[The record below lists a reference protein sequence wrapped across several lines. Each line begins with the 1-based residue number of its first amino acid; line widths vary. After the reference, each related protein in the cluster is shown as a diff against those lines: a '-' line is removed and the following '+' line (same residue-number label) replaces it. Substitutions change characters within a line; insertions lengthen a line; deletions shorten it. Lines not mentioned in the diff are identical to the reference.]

1 MILITKKYFNWA
13 FTNVDTENKILEKS
27 QSLFCGK
34 VCTEWTY
41 WSVYLVQTC
50 VNVIKSPFYYWCFE
64 IFQVKIKFQ
73 TINHWL
79 HIKLSILSSMT
90 LFDKNMLKFYLH
102 MIKGREVSRGRVTH
116 IIRTNNTKMAGDNAE
131 RSKTDSPACLEFIT
145 WNKDPTIFW

>member
-1 MILITKKYFNWA
+1 MLIQRIKFWKSHNLYFVEKYALSGHIEVYILFRPVI
-13 FTNVDTENKILEKS
+13 
-27 QSLFCGK
+27 
-34 VCTEWTY
+34 
-41 WSVYLVQTC
+41 
-50 VNVIKSPFYYWCFE
+50 NVIKSPFYYWCFE
-64 IFQVKIKFQ
+64 IFQVKIIFQ

-90 LFDKNMLKFYLH
+90 LFDKNMLKFYLL

-116 IIRTNNTKMAGDNAE
+116 IIRRNNTKMAGDNAE